1 MSVITDST
9 VFSETPEEVG
19 MADLRMFVGILKLAD
34 SAAQELGLR
43 NLTPTDK
50 TVLLSLWEVMEKS
63 GHQNKQFK
71 ITFDDF
77 VEIYAQD
84 DFKISKAQFYKSLNR
99 LIETNYLERIGT
111 VRSAVYAFKQDTAQN
126 FSE

>member
-9 VFSETPEEVG
+9 VFSETPKEVE

-63 GHQNKQFK
+63 GDQKKQFK
-71 ITFDDF
+71 ITFDEF

-84 DFKISKAQFYKSLNR
+84 DCKISKAQFYKSLNR

-111 VRSAVYAFKQDTAQN
+111 VRSAVYAFRQDTAQK

>member
-1 MSVITDST
+1 MSVIADII
-9 VFSETPEEVG
+9 VFSETSKEVK

-34 SAAQELGLR
+34 SAAQELGLK

-50 TVLLSLWEVMEKS
+50 TVLLFLWEVMEKS

-71 ITFDDF
+71 ITFDEF
-77 VEIYAQD
+77 VKNCAQD

-111 VRSAVYAFKQDTAQN
+111 VRSAVYAFKQDTAQKL
-126 FSE
+126 SE

>member
-9 VFSETPEEVG
+9 VFSETPKEVE

-63 GHQNKQFK
+63 GDQNKQFK
-71 ITFDDF
+71 ITFDEF
-77 VEIYAQD
+77 VKSYAQD

-99 LIETNYLERIGT
+99 LIESNYLERIGT
-111 VRSAVYAFKQDTAQN
+111 VRSSLYAFK
-126 FSE
+126 